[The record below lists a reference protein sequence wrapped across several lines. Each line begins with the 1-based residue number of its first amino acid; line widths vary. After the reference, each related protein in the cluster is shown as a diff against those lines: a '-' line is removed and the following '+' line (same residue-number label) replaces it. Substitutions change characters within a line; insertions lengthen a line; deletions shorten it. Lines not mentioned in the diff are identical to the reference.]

1 MGIDI
6 YMRWD
11 KQTEDERQGQYTGFS
26 IESGSVGY
34 LRESYHGDI
43 YATQFLV
50 NEAFSY
56 DAPEEGVAIPCNVLR
71 ERLPEALK
79 LHIQRHKETYGED
92 VKDDD
97 PSAKAFTDFVELA
110 ERLTIEHKHPTIIAS
125 Y

>member
-11 KQTEDERQGQYTGFS
+11 NMTEADKKSQYTGYD
-26 IESGSVGY
+26 IEAGHVGY
-34 LRESYHGDI
+34 LRDAYHGNGFV
-43 YATQFLV
+43 TQHLV
-50 NEAFSY
+50 DEAFAY

>member
-11 KQTEDERQGQYTGFS
+11 KQTEDERQGQYTGFN

-34 LRESYHGDI
+34 LREAYHGDI
-43 YATQFLV
+43 YATKFLV
-50 NEAFSY
+50 KEAFSD
-56 DAPEEGVAIPCNVLR
+56 DAPDEGATIPADVLR
-71 ERLPEALK
+71 ERLPEALN

-92 VKDDD
+92 VNWES
-97 PSAKAFTDFVELA
+97 PSAESFVAFVELA
-110 ERLTIEHKHPTIIAS
+110 ERLEAKGKKPTIIAS